1 MRYWLG
7 VVSREHVLRG
17 VAGGFCQLCHGKAA
31 PLQRMQPGDWLLYYS
46 PTRRL
51 GEAQKYQAFTAV
63 GRITGAH
70 AYRFPMAEDFIPW
83 RRDVDYLAIRRE
95 CPITVA
101 RQHPEWPSYTRQ
113 LRYGHFEI
121 SAGFAQFVQ
130 AQMLDHADTSQTPL
144 WPEQ

>member
-7 VVSREHVLRG
+7 VVSRAHVLRG

-63 GRITGAH
+63 GQITGAH
-70 AYRFPMAEDFIPW
+70 AYRFPMAEDFHP
-83 RRDVDYLAIRRE
+83 LA
-95 CPITVA
+95 P
-101 RQHPEWPSYTRQ
+101 
-113 LRYGHFEI
+113 
-121 SAGFAQFVQ
+121 
-130 AQMLDHADTSQTPL
+130 
-144 WPEQ
+144 